1 MDIEKTFNISI
12 CSYNLFWEV
21 MDNDFSKN
29 SGQLVKKIG
38 KDNLNEL
45 KSNILK
51 NIFFI
56 KNIYN
61 PYFYCFQE
69 AVSWTDITNLFEL
82 SLYEYYVGKSG
93 PEYILTVWKSHIF
106 EKKFVFDGEFESGRP
121 FTIFIFKD
129 LRFNLHF
136 ILINIHASHNKDTF
150 TSIFEPIQKILSS
163 VSIINNIQIKNL
175 DIKRIII
182 CGDFNRDI
190 SAQIINDSNISNS
203 LYKLKINSKEYYFK
217 PFISNNKT
225 CCNLN
230 GYAYNKNYDQVIDTF
245 DKPLII
251 HVLNK
256 EKWYTS
262 KSSDHVAVLAIVK
275 NIL

>member
-21 MDNDFSKN
+21 MDNNFSKKSN
-29 SGQLVKKIG
+29 KLVKKIG

-45 KSNILK
+45 KSNIIQ

-69 AVSWTDITNLFEL
+69 AASYTDITNLFEL
-82 SLYEYYVGKSG
+82 SLYEHYVGKSG
-93 PEYILTVWKSHIF
+93 PEYILTVWKSNIF
-106 EKKFVFDGEFESGRP
+106 EKKIVFDGEFELGRP

-129 LRFNLHF
+129 LRFNLYF
-136 ILINIHASHNKDTF
+136 ILINIHVGHNKDTI

-163 VSIINNIQIKNL
+163 NFINNNNNQINNL

-190 SAQIINDSNISNS
+190 STQLINDSDILKSK
-203 LYKLKINSKEYYFK
+203 YKLKINSKVYYFK
-217 PFISNNKT
+217 SFVSNNKT
-225 CCNLN
+225 CCNLE

-245 DKPLII
+245 NNPIII
-251 HVLNK
+251 HTLNK
-256 EKWYTS
+256 EKWYKS
-262 KSSDHVAVLAIVK
+262 KSSDHVAILAIVK
-275 NIL
+275 NI